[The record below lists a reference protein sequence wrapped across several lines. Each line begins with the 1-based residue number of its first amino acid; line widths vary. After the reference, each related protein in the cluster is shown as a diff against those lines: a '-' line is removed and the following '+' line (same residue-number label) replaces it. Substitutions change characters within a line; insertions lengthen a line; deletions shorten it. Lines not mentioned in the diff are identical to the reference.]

1 MLTTE
6 GQGGKSKCSEDPARS
21 EAEKRESK
29 GEGCRAAIGGVSGIL
44 PFLLTDPVDGFYADA

>member
-29 GEGCRAAIGGVSGIL
+29 GDCCRAAIVCLSGIL
-44 PFLLTDPVDGFYADA
+44 PFLLTDPIYGF